1 MAGLLSDETR
11 QSVEGTPALKNLP
24 VLGALFRS
32 NDYRRRETELV
43 ILVSP
48 YIATHSSPA
57 EMARPID
64 GFAPESELKELFFGH
79 INRVY
84 GTGSDP
90 ANHRYRGDYG
100 YIIEYPGV
108 KG

>member
-1 MAGLLSDETR
+1 
-11 QSVEGTPALKNLP
+11 
-24 VLGALFRS
+24 
-32 NDYRRRETELV
+32 
-43 ILVSP
+43 
-48 YIATHSSPA
+48 
-57 EMARPID
+57 MARPGD
-64 GFAPESELKELFFGH
+64 GFMPQSELKELFFGN

-84 GTGSDP
+84 GHGEDP